1 MEDQQTCG
9 KGLAEN
15 SALPAKL
22 GDLTESMAEILE
34 SHMGALDLEDNDSR
48 REHEAYRE
56 LVSDH
61 RRIAAALW
69 ETARR
74 MASYRDLPMGRHD
87 TSVMSSP
94 RAVQAFE
101 KFLTVEDELL
111 SMLQKRLEAD
121 RKMLSA
127 MRNEGANRD
136 EVD

>member
-1 MEDQQTCG
+1 MEDQRTCG

-34 SHMGALDLEDNDSR
+34 FHMGALDLEDNDSR

-56 LVSDH
+56 LVRDH
-61 RRIAAALW
+61 RRNATELR

-74 MASYRDLPMGRHD
+74 MANYYDLPMGRHD

-94 RAVQAFE
+94 RAVQALE
-101 KFLTVEDELL
+101 KFVKLEDELL
-111 SMLQKRLEAD
+111 SMLQKRMEAD
-121 RKMLSA
+121 RKMLSEMKA
-127 MRNEGANRD
+127 AGS
-136 EVD
+136 

>member
-1 MEDQQTCG
+1 MVDQLTCG

-34 SHMGALDLEDNDSR
+34 IHMGALDLEDNDSR

-56 LVSDH
+56 LVRDY
-61 RRIAAALW
+61 RRIAAAFR

-74 MASYRDLPMGRHD
+74 MTGYRDLPMGGHD

-94 RAVQAFE
+94 RAVEAFE
-101 KFLTVEDELL
+101 KFVKLEQELL
-111 SMLQKRLEAD
+111 AMLQKRLEAD
-121 RKMLSA
+121 RVMLSE
-127 MRNEGANRD
+127 MRGTSTRS
-136 EVD
+136 